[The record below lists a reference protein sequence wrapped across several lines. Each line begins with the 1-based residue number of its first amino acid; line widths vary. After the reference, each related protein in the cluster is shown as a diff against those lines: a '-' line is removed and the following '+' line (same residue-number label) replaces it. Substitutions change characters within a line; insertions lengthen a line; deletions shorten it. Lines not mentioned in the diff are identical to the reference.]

1 MRYINNG
8 IEIQYRE
15 CQILRDAAKPFF
27 EEEFKKGILA
37 EKKEEWI
44 QKVEQITMS
53 DTPKQKYGKVLAK
66 MLKGVE
72 EKEFKALAEYTEYLV
87 KKGKGIDIMCP
98 FIAQNKVI
106 ILPVNIHMA
115 ASEEYAEE

>member
-15 CQILRDAAKPFF
+15 CQILRDAAKSFF
-27 EEEFKKGILA
+27 EEDFKKGILK

-44 QKVEQITMS
+44 QKVEKITIS
-53 DTPKQKYGKVLAK
+53 DTPKQKYGKILAK

-72 EKEFKALAEYTEYLV
+72 EKDFIALTEYTEYLV
-87 KKGKGIDIMCP
+87 KKEKGIDIMCP
-98 FIAQNKVI
+98 FIAQNQVI
-106 ILPVNIHMA
+106 ILPVNKHMTVT
-115 ASEEYAEE
+115 EEYAEE

>member
-27 EEEFKKGILA
+27 EEELKKGILA
-37 EKKEEWI
+37 ERKEEWI

-72 EKEFKALAEYTEYLV
+72 EKDFKALAEYTEYLV

>member
-27 EEEFKKGILA
+27 EEELKKGILA

-72 EKEFKALAEYTEYLV
+72 EKDFKALAEYTEYLV